1 VHRVLPRRQAAR
13 PAQQQAVRRGMDIFF
28 DELPVDFALE
38 QNTAT
43 IESVPKSCETPSG
56 LSLDTSH

>member
-1 VHRVLPRRQAAR
+1 
-13 PAQQQAVRRGMDIFF
+13 MDIFF